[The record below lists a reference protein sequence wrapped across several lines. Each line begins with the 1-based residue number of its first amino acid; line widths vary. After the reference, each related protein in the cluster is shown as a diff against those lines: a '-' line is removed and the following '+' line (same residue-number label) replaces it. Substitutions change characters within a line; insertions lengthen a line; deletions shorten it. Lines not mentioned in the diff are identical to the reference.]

1 MGHIR
6 KNIKRVLKE
15 YDKEELFDYTPNFSA
30 DELLKYIESE
40 WDVEMLGLVN
50 SKINERINFLTRI
63 ADMSNKK
70 EVKGFRRY
78 ED

>member
-1 MGHIR
+1 MSDIR
-6 KNIKRVLKE
+6 KNIKKVLKE
-15 YDKEELFDYTPNFSA
+15 YDEEELFDYTPKFSA

-50 SKINERINFLTRI
+50 SKINERINFLTSI